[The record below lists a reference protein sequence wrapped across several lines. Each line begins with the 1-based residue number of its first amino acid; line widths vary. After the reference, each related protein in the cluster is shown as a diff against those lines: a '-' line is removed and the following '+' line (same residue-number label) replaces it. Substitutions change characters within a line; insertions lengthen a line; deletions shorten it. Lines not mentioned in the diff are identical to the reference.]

1 MNLSK
6 AYEPSQYEPSIYAM
20 WETAKAFNP
29 TGEREPF
36 SIVMPPP
43 NANGNLHMG
52 HALIVNYQDML
63 VRYNRMLGKD
73 AIYLPGADHAG
84 FETWVVYERLLSE
97 KGHSRFDFSREEL
110 YSKVWDFVDQQRGN
124 MELQLRALG
133 AGASW
138 DNLTFT
144 LDDKVVNTVH
154 ETFKKMWDDGLIYRG
169 ERIVNYST
177 KYQTS
182 YSDIE
187 VNYKNEKGTL
197 WKIAYPL
204 LDKAGELVIATTRPE
219 TMLGDVAVAVHPDDE
234 RYKDLIGMHIQLPI
248 IDRKI
253 PIIADEYVDRQYGT
267 GAVKITPAHDANDFE
282 IGKRH
287 NLENI
292 QVIDYDGNMVNVPKS
307 FEGLSVDEARKR
319 VLASLKASELLR
331 GEEEIEHTVGYDY
344 KSGLPIQPLLKDQ
357 WFIKVGPLAKKAIEA
372 LENDEISFTPKN
384 KKNVLI
390 DYLKN
395 LRDWNIS
402 RQIPWGIPIPAFVN
416 KEDSTDWI
424 FDTRV
429 NEKEIVVNDTTYKR
443 EEDTFDTWFSSAQW
457 PYITTNALYPE
468 DELAKFY
475 PNSFMGT
482 GADILFPWISRM
494 IMMGLYRTGKVP
506 FENVY
511 FNGLVL
517 DEHGQKMSKSKGNV
531 INPLE
536 VSSEYGADALRLGI
550 TASRSAAQNQALS
563 MSKIIAGRN
572 FCNKLWNIARFI
584 GEKLGDGFVP
594 SNNAQAQS
602 LADHWVIGEIS
613 SASELIKG
621 HLDNYRFA
629 EAGEAL
635 YHVIWDS
642 VADWYIESS
651 KTQLNADILAWVL
664 ESCLRM
670 AHPFTPFVTETI
682 WQNLPW
688 TDSLLIQEHW
698 PNMLQYDEIS
708 AGNFER
714 IKDLVSEARYVI
726 SEMPGNDKYDL
737 LYQNDSLIEE
747 NEKLIKSLSGV
758 VSISKVDQA
767 RGLRLAASNR
777 EAWLDIPQ
785 QTLYEHQ
792 SNLEQRLLKTRQ
804 ELEKLNGRLAN
815 ENYVKKAP
823 KELVEETKKEVART
837 EKLIERLQN
846 EIKVLS

>member
-29 TGEREPF
+29 TGEGEPF

-357 WFIKVGPLAKKAIEA
+357 WFIKVGPLAKKAIEV

-416 KEDSTDWI
+416 KEDPTDWI